1 MKLTLW
7 QTKYR
12 RKVFDSA
19 AIDRLK
25 SLFAKTCSEF
35 GSEWVEMD
43 GEGDPVHLLVNYP
56 PKVAVSALVNS
67 LKGVSSRMLRQERPE
82 KAKQKNSHFVS
93 LLVLYFFHHRITE
106 QRIDTGLVTLARPL

>member
-1 MKLTLW
+1 MEKNNGIRRSRHCVFNLHVHW
-7 QTKYR
+7 VFVAKYR

-25 SLFAKTCSEF
+25 SLFAKICSGF

-56 PKVAVSALVNS
+56 PKVAVSALVNR
-67 LKGVSSRMLRQERPE
+67 L
-82 KAKQKNSHFVS
+82 
-93 LLVLYFFHHRITE
+93 
-106 QRIDTGLVTLARPL
+106 